1 MGESASGGGISRRQF
16 AMGAAAGAAAAAGAG
31 GLTAAEGA
39 RRRQGRDRAER
50 KNLELVG
57 FDDLQARSA
66 YQPLIEFNRSAR
78 RWIAY
83 VGHHAGTAVNPL
95 TGVEEPN
102 GTSII
107 DVTNVRRPRYL
118 FHIPGAPGAGEGG
131 GAQMVRVANGSDLPK
146 GDPGKV
152 YLLRTRNS
160 SGPEGSAHQ
169 IWDVTNPRRPTL
181 HTTVVSGLN
190 DTHKSWWETSTGIA
204 YLVSGVPGWRAERM
218 TQVFDLSDPSNP
230 VHIRDFGLV
239 GQEPG
244 STGDVPTDL
253 HGPIRVPEKNRV
265 YFGYGTSSD
274 GIMQIVD
281 REKLITGPPEPT
293 PENLAFPE
301 ISQLHLSSQWG
312 AHTTF
317 PVLDMTVAE
326 DSRFPGGGRRDIV
339 VIVNEA
345 TSNECTSGAHQ
356 MVFLA
361 DITDETTPQVISNY
375 HVPEPSGQFCS
386 RGGRFGAHSS
396 NENMT
401 PIYYRKVVFVSYFNA
416 GVRAVDI
423 RDPFAPKEVGF
434 YIPEVTEN
442 TDPRCITV
450 NGVERCKTA
459 IQTNNVEVDNRGFI
473 YIVDRANTGM
483 HVLRAT
489 GKLAAIAGR

>member
-1 MGESASGGGISRRQF
+1 
-16 AMGAAAGAAAAAGAG
+16 MGAAAGAAAAAGAG

-253 HGPIRVPEKNRV
+253 HGPISVPEKNRV

-281 REKLITGPPEPT
+281 REKLIRVRRSRRRRTSPSPRSPSCTCHRSG
-293 PENLAFPE
+293 
-301 ISQLHLSSQWG
+301 G
-312 AHTTF
+312 HTRR
-317 PVLDMTVAE
+317 
-326 DSRFPGGGRRDIV
+326 SR
-339 VIVNEA
+339 
-345 TSNECTSGAHQ
+345 
-356 MVFLA
+356 
-361 DITDETTPQVISNY
+361 
-375 HVPEPSGQFCS
+375 CS
-386 RGGRFGAHSS
+386 
-396 NENMT
+396 T
-401 PIYYRKVVFVSYFNA
+401 
-416 GVRAVDI
+416 
-423 RDPFAPKEVGF
+423 
-434 YIPEVTEN
+434 
-442 TDPRCITV
+442 
-450 NGVERCKTA
+450 
-459 IQTNNVEVDNRGFI
+459 
-473 YIVDRANTGM
+473 
-483 HVLRAT
+483 
-489 GKLAAIAGR
+489 

>member
-146 GDPGKV
+146 GDPTKV

-181 HTTVVSGLN
+181 ATTVVSGLN

-253 HGPIRVPEKNRV
+253 HGPISVPEKNRV

-281 REKLITGPPEPT
+281 REKLIMGPPEPT

-317 PVLDMTVAE
+317 PVLDLTVAE

-459 IQTNNVEVDNRGFI
+459 MQTNNVEVDNRGFI

>member
-16 AMGAAAGAAAAAGAG
+16 AMGAAAGAAVAAGAG
-31 GLTAAEGA
+31 GLTAAEG
-39 RRRQGRDRAER
+39 RLRQRRDRAER
-50 KNLELVG
+50 KNLELMG

-66 YQPLIEFNRSAR
+66 YQPLVEFNPIAR

-83 VGHHAGTAVNPL
+83 VGHHAGTAVNSL
-95 TGVEEPN
+95 TGQEEPN

-107 DVTNVRRPRYL
+107 DVTDVRRPRYL
-118 FHIPGAPGAGEGG
+118 FHIPGAPGTGEGG
-131 GAQMVRVANGSDLPK
+131 GAQMVRVANGSDLPH
-146 GDPGKV
+146 GDNGTV

-160 SGPEGSAHQ
+160 SGPEGSAHE
-169 IWDVTNPRRPTL
+169 IWDVTKPREPTL
-181 HTTVVSGLN
+181 ATTVVSGLN
-190 DTHKSWWETSTGIA
+190 DTHKSWWEPKTGIA
-204 YLVSGVPGWRAERM
+204 YLVSGVPGWRVDRM

-244 STGDVPTDL
+244 ATGDVPTEL
-253 HGPIRVPEKNRV
+253 HGPISVPEKNRV
-265 YFGYGTSSD
+265 YFGHGTSSD

-281 REKLITGPPEPT
+281 REKLLTGPAEPT

-317 PVLDMTVAE
+317 PVLGMTIPA
-326 DSRFPGGGRRDIV
+326 DARFEGGGLRDIV
-339 VIVNEA
+339 VISDES
-345 TSNECTSGAHQ
+345 TSNECGEPHQ
-356 MVFLA
+356 MVWLA
-361 DITDETTPQVISNY
+361 DITDESTPQIISNY
-375 HVPEPSGQFCS
+375 HVAEPSGQFCS

-401 PIYYRKVVFVSYFNA
+401 PIYYRKVVFIAYFNA

-423 RDPFAPKEVGF
+423 RDPFSPKEVGF

-442 TDPRCITV
+442 TDPRCVTV

-459 IQTNNVEVDNRGFI
+459 IQTNNVEVDNRGFV

-489 GKLAAIAGR
+489 GKLAAIAGG

>member
-1 MGESASGGGISRRQF
+1 MGDTASERGISRRQF
-16 AMGAAAGAAAAAGAG
+16 AMGAAAGAAVAAGAG

-39 RRRQGRDRAER
+39 RRRQKRDRAER

-66 YQPLIEFNRSAR
+66 YQPLVEFNRIAR

-83 VGHHAGTAVNPL
+83 VGHHAGSSPNPL
-95 TGVEEPN
+95 TGTVEDN

-131 GAQMVRVANGSDLPK
+131 GAQMVRIANGSDLPK
-146 GDPGKV
+146 GDPRKV
-152 YLLRTRNS
+152 YLLRARNS
-160 SGPEGSAHQ
+160 SGPEGSSHE
-169 IWDVTNPRRPTL
+169 IWDVTDPREPGL
-181 HTTVVSGLN
+181 LTTVVSGLV
-190 DTHKSWWETSTGIA
+190 DTHKSWWEPNTGIA

-218 TQVFDLSDPSNP
+218 TQVFDLSDPANP

-253 HGPIRVPEKNRV
+253 HGPISVPEKNRI
-265 YFGYGTSSD
+265 YFGFGTSSD
-274 GIMQIVD
+274 GYLQIVD
-281 REKLITGPPEPT
+281 REKLLTGPPEPT
-293 PENLAFPE
+293 PENLLFPQV
-301 ISQLHLSSQWG
+301 SRLNLSSQWG

-317 PVLDMTVAE
+317 PVLGMTVAG
-326 DSRFPGGGRRDIV
+326 DTRFEGGGLRDIV
-339 VIVNEA
+339 VIVNESTA
-345 TSNECTSGAHQ
+345 NECAEAHQ

-361 DITDETTPQVISNY
+361 DITDETTPQIISNY
-375 HVPEPSGQFCS
+375 HVTESSGDFCS

-401 PIYYRKVVFVSYFNA
+401 SIYYKKIVFVTYFNA

-423 RDPFAPKEVGF
+423 RDPFTPKEVGY

-442 TDPRCITV
+442 TDPRDGKI
-450 NGVERCKTA
+450 A
-459 IQTNNVEVDNRGFI
+459 IQSNNVEVDNRGYI
-473 YIVDRANTGM
+473 YVVDRANTGM
-483 HVLRAT
+483 HVLRAR

>member
-1 MGESASGGGISRRQF
+1 MGENASTGGISRRQF
-16 AMGAAAGAAAAAGAG
+16 AMGAAAGAAVAAGAG
-31 GLTAAEGA
+31 GLTAADAA
-39 RRRQGRDRAER
+39 RRQRRDRAER

-66 YQPLIEFNRSAR
+66 YQPVIEFNPIVR

-83 VGHHAGTAVNPL
+83 VGHHAGTAVNTL
-95 TGVEEPN
+95 TGQEEPN

-118 FHIPGAPGAGEGG
+118 FHIPGAPGTGEGG
-131 GAQMVRVANGSDLPK
+131 GAQMVRVANGSDLPN
-146 GDPGKV
+146 GDPNKV

-160 SGPEGSAHQ
+160 SGPEGSAHE
-169 IWDVTNPRRPTL
+169 IWDVTRPRRPAL
-181 HTTVVSGLN
+181 LTTVVSGLT
-190 DTHKSWWETSTGIA
+190 DTHKSWWEKNTGIA
-204 YLVSGVPGWRAERM
+204 YLVSGVPGWRVDRM

-244 STGDVPTDL
+244 ATGPVPTAL
-253 HGPIRVPEKNRV
+253 HGPISVPERNRV
-265 YFGYGTSSD
+265 YFGHGTSSN

-281 REKLITGPPEPT
+281 REKLLTGPSDPT
-293 PENLAFPE
+293 PENLRFPE

-317 PVLDMTVAE
+317 PVLGMNIPA
-326 DSRFPGGGRRDIV
+326 DSPFENGGLRDIV
-339 VIVNEA
+339 VISDESTA
-345 TSNECTSGAHQ
+345 NECAEPHQ
-356 MVFLA
+356 MVWMA
-361 DITDETTPQVISNY
+361 DITDETTPQVIANY
-375 HVPEPSGQFCS
+375 HVQESSGDFCS

-401 PIYYRKVVFVSYFNA
+401 PIYYRKVVFIAYFNA

-423 RDPFAPKEVGF
+423 RDPFAPKEVGY

-442 TDPRCITV
+442 TEPRDGKI
-450 NGVERCKTA
+450 A
-459 IQTNNVEVDNRGFI
+459 IQTNNVEVDNRGYI

>member
-253 HGPIRVPEKNRV
+253 HGPISVPEKNRV

>member
-1 MGESASGGGISRRQF
+1 
-16 AMGAAAGAAAAAGAG
+16 MGAAAGAAAAAGAG

-230 VHIRDFGLV
+230 VHMRDFGLV

-317 PVLDMTVAE
+317 PVLGLTVAE

>member
-253 HGPIRVPEKNRV
+253 HGPISVPEKNRV

-317 PVLDMTVAE
+317 PVLDLTVAE

>member
-146 GDPGKV
+146 GDPTKV

-253 HGPIRVPEKNRV
+253 HGPISVPEKNRV

-274 GIMQIVD
+274 GIMQVVD

-317 PVLDMTVAE
+317 PVLDLTVAE

>member
-1 MGESASGGGISRRQF
+1 MKTGGEWTMEEAGSKRGVSRRQF
-16 AMGAAAGAAAAAGAG
+16 AMGAAATGAAVAAGAG
-31 GLTAAEGA
+31 GVTAAGA
-39 RRRQGRDRAER
+39 RRRQGRDRADR
-50 KNLELVG
+50 KNLELAG

-66 YQPLIEFNRSAR
+66 YQPLVEFNPIAR

-83 VGHHAGTAVNPL
+83 VGHHAGSAPNPL
-95 TGVEEPN
+95 TGTTEDN
-102 GTSII
+102 GTSLI

-152 YLLRTRNS
+152 YLLRARNS
-160 SGPEGSAHQ
+160 SGPEGSSHE
-169 IWDVTNPRRPTL
+169 IWDVTKPRQPTL
-181 HTTVVSGLN
+181 LTTVVAGLV
-190 DTHKSWWETSTGIA
+190 DTHKSWWEPNTGIA

-218 TQVFDLSDPSNP
+218 TQVFDLSDPANP

-253 HGPIRVPEKNRV
+253 HGPISVPERNRI
-265 YFGYGTSSD
+265 YFGYGTSSN
-274 GIMQIVD
+274 GYLQIVD
-281 REKLITGPPEPT
+281 REKLLTGPAEPT
-293 PENLAFPE
+293 PENLLFPQV
-301 ISQLHLSSQWG
+301 SRLNLSSQWG

-317 PVLDMTVAE
+317 PVLGVTVAGDTEFE
-326 DSRFPGGGRRDIV
+326 DGGVRDIV
-339 VIVNEA
+339 VIVNESTA
-345 TSNECTSGAHQ
+345 NECAEDHQ

-361 DITDETTPQVISNY
+361 DITDETTPQIISNY
-375 HVPEPSGQFCS
+375 HVTESSGDFCS

-401 PIYYRKVVFVSYFNA
+401 SIYYKKIVFVTYFNA

-423 RDPFAPKEVGF
+423 RDPFTPREAGY

-442 TDPRCITV
+442 TDPRDGKI
-450 NGVERCKTA
+450 A
-459 IQTNNVEVDNRGFI
+459 IQSNNVEVDNRGYI
-473 YIVDRANTGM
+473 YVVDRANTGM
-483 HVLRAT
+483 HVLRPT